1 MFLIFGLRTK
11 VDVLGIV
18 SHACAG
24 CGRNGSGQLVRER
37 TRLSLFFVPLIP
49 IRTRYAVY
57 CLDPGCGGRTR
68 VSPDEARRLLA
79 TGVLAPR

>member
-18 SHACAG
+18 SLACPG
-24 CGRNGSGQLVRER
+24 CGQNSSGQLVRES
-37 TRLSLFFVPLIP
+37 TRFSMFFIPLIP

-57 CLDPGCGGRTR
+57 CLDPFCGGRTT
-68 VSPDEARRLLA
+68 VTADEAQRLLEA
-79 TGVLAPR
+79 GVRAPY